1 MSYAR
6 SYIVQTLHG
15 NPAASSLGRAHRLGA
30 PYSSTVRP
38 RGYALDSSLVAAL
51 LNSLWVR
58 QEPSLTSVIPGFF
71 GSTRVFS
78 FLLGSSG
85 FMLGKIVTSAPEV
98 VERNST

>member
-38 RGYALDSSLVAAL
+38 RGVRPRLFTRCGLAEQPADSAGTF
-51 LNSLWVR
+51 R
-58 QEPSLTSVIPGFF
+58 DFF
-71 GSTRVFS
+71 
-78 FLLGSSG
+78 
-85 FMLGKIVTSAPEV
+85 
-98 VERNST
+98 